1 MRDDPRA
8 AFTPLA
14 RLEAVGKGALCE
26 RFVAPGSPLG
36 CAAVPP
42 HVHTQRFRVAM
53 AEVDAS
59 QIHFTAV
66 YRWMDRGL
74 SEWLAEIGHP
84 FTRILAE
91 GPGIPI
97 VDSRCGFF
105 GRIMLDD
112 EVAVRTDVG
121 GVGRTSFRSRHLVTR
136 GDEVVARGELV
147 HVCVDRAT
155 RATVPVPGWLRE
167 AATHDE
173 HVTPDGA

>member
-1 MRDDPRA
+1 M
-8 AFTPLA
+8 
-14 RLEAVGKGALCE
+14 GA
-26 RFVAPGSPLG
+26 
-36 CAAVPP
+36 
-42 HVHTQRFRVAM
+42 HVHTQSFRVVM

-74 SEWLAEIGHP
+74 SEWLAEIGRP

-97 VDSRCGFF
+97 VDSRCTFL

-112 EVAVRTDVG
+112 EVVLTTTVG
-121 GVGRTSFRSRHLVTR
+121 GVGRTSFRSRHEFAR
-136 GDEVVARGELV
+136 GPEVVARGELV

-155 RATVPVPGWLRE
+155 RAPVPVPAWLLER
-167 AATHDE
+167 ASPDE
-173 HVTPDGA
+173 DVTAGGT